1 MDISQIGYFQFN
13 NLIQGRIPMVLVNLG
28 VDLKVWYKSVEAM
41 HIDNVT
47 ITGTT
52 KEIQQQINDKKL
64 PPHYPILI
72 VDQDGVNAKPL
83 VETLES
89 QGHLNV
95 YYLKG
100 GFTGISK
107 ERSET

>member
-1 MDISQIGYFQFN
+1 MDITQIGYFQFN

-47 ITGTT
+47 ITGSTE
-52 KEIQQQINDKKL
+52 EIQQQIKAKNL
-64 PPHYPILI
+64 PAHYPILVI
-72 VDQDGVNAKPL
+72 DQDGVKAKPL
-83 VETLES
+83 VEILES
-89 QGHLNV
+89 QGHMNV

-100 GFTGISK
+100 GFEGITK
-107 ERSET
+107 ERSEI

>member
-52 KEIQQQINDKKL
+52 EEIQQQIKDKKL
-64 PPHYPILI
+64 PAHYPILI
-72 VDQDGVNAKPL
+72 VDQDGINAKPL

-89 QGHLNV
+89 QGHMNV

-100 GFTGISK
+100 GFAGISQ
-107 ERSET
+107 ERSQS